1 MSARFKTKRIL
12 VKRSYQFLAVLL
24 IILSGGLLLLP
35 EIQKHEGLSPE
46 YYVKNML
53 STERYIS
60 TDELADR
67 IINEDPAL
75 LIIDTRTTE
84 EFKKFSLP
92 NAINIPVSEI
102 FNPGNNLYLDQE
114 VYDIVLYSN
123 DHFFAE
129 EVWMLGNRLGYQRLY
144 VLQGGLNAWFN
155 TIIKPIYPDQ
165 TMSNEEFERY
175 NFRKAAGKY
184 FGVATDTIE
193 IITEVKIAPT
203 PKKKVVPKPKKKK
216 RMPEGGC

>member
-1 MSARFKTKRIL
+1 MSARYKTKRIL

-24 IILSGGLLLLP
+24 LVLSGGLLLLP
-35 EIQKHEGLSPE
+35 EIQKHEGLSPQN
-46 YYVKNML
+46 YVKNML

-67 IINEDPAL
+67 IINQDPTL
-75 LIIDTRTTE
+75 LLIDTRSSE
-84 EFKKFSLP
+84 EFEKYSLP
-92 NAINIPVSEI
+92 NAINIPAEEI
-102 FNPGNNLYLDQE
+102 FDPENNLYLDQE

-144 VLQGGLNAWFN
+144 VLRGGLNAWFN
-155 TIIKPIYPDQ
+155 TIIKPAYPEQ
-165 TMSNEEFERY
+165 TMARDEFERY

-184 FGVATDTIE
+184 FGVAMDTIE
-193 IITEVKIAPT
+193 IIAKVKKAPA